1 MPSGK
6 LIAWIVGLSL
16 ATTLAMEHY
25 RAKQATATGKTAKV
39 GILRTA

>member
-16 ATTLAMEHY
+16 LTTIGME
-25 RAKQATATGKTAKV
+25 RFKASKGA
-39 GILRTA
+39 